1 MLLLIFG
8 ILYTVTERSGYIGGC
23 VFEAIVGQEQVKGT
37 LGAMLSSGA
46 IPHSLLFAG
55 PHGVGKSETALEL
68 ARLLLCREGPLSGCS
83 TCGPCGRAAKLEH
96 PDLHVLFP
104 FRAKP
109 QKKEDEGK
117 WSDEYAAHRALLS
130 SGPYPP
136 IFYEKNAQIVS
147 GLVDEVRER
156 LFETSFEGG
165 RRICLVFSADHL
177 NAATGNS
184 LLKILEEPPDGVHFI
199 LTAERTSSVLPT
211 IVSRSTVLRFR
222 RLTSAEIAGWLVRY
236 DGIPEE
242 QASSSA
248 MRAEGS
254 LKRAREFATEDA
266 ADIRG
271 RAFEI
276 YERAALGSADSVIAE
291 SAPFLWSRDVLEAED
306 LVGGFARLTRAV
318 LRQWAGCASDGN
330 VPVGMVE
337 KLAGRT
343 NPNLLERLGESFEE
357 GLDML
362 GRNVNISLVMTKVLY
377 AIHDTYR

>member
-1 MLLLIFG
+1 M
-8 ILYTVTERSGYIGGC
+8 
-23 VFEAIVGQEQVKGT
+23 FESIVGQEHVKGT

-46 IPHSLLFAG
+46 VPHSLLFAG
-55 PHGVGKSETALEL
+55 PHGVGKAETAFEL
-68 ARLLLCREGPLSGCS
+68 ARLLLCREGTMSGCS
-83 TCGPCGRAAKLEH
+83 TCGPCVRAAKLEH
-96 PDLHVLFP
+96 PDLHLLFP
-104 FRAKP
+104 TRAKP
-109 QKKEDEGK
+109 KKKEEESQWYDEITT
-117 WSDEYAAHRALLS
+117 HRGLLA
-130 SGPYPP
+130 SGPYAPVY
-136 IFYEKNAQIVS
+136 YEKSAQIVI

-156 LFETSFEGG
+156 LLETSFEGG
-165 RRICLVFSADHL
+165 RRICLVLSADRL
-177 NAATGNS
+177 NQTTGNT

-199 LTAERTSSVLPT
+199 LTAERASSVLPT

-236 DGIPEE
+236 DGIPNE

-254 LKRAREFATEDA
+254 LKAARGFSTEGA
-266 ADIRG
+266 SGLRE

-291 SAPFLWSRDVLEAED
+291 SSPFLWSRDVLEAEE
-306 LVGGFARLTRAV
+306 LIGGFARMSRAV
-318 LRQWAGCASDGN
+318 LLRRAGCASSGEMGDGI
-330 VPVGMVE
+330 VE

-343 NPNLLERLGESFEE
+343 NTELLGRLGKSFEE

-377 AIHDTYR
+377 TIHDTYR